1 MPYKVLKRG
10 NKFVTVNKITGDVK
24 GTHATRDKAEKQ
36 RRLLEMIKHG
46 GTPRK

>member
-1 MPYKVLKRG
+1 MPYSVQKRG
-10 NKFVTVNKITGDVK
+10 SKFVTINKRTGDVK
-24 GTHATRDKAEKQ
+24 GTHSTKEKAEKQ